1 MENEQIIKAWKN
13 PELRGKHKDVPSH
26 PSGKG
31 FHELSMEDMMAITG
45 AAEVHPQTTP
55 SVSQILSVISRSS
68 RACIGISV
76 SAISGIVSYN
86 KECLG

>member
-1 MENEQIIKAWKN
+1 MENEQIIKLWKN

-45 AAEVHPQTTP
+45 AAEVYPQATP
-55 SVSQILSVISRSS
+55 TVSAIVSAIGTSS
-68 RACIGISV
+68 KVCVGLSV

-86 KECLG
+86 KSCLG